1 MKQLRGL
8 EASFLALES
17 PTQTGHVASLAI
29 FDIPEGAEDSV
40 FPALTRALAPRIAR
54 LAPLRQRLVPVP
66 LELDLPY
73 WIEDRAF
80 ELDYHLRHSWLP
92 RPGRDAQLAELV
104 ARLHGRPLDR
114 TRPLWEMEVIEG
126 LEGGR
131 FALYTKVHHA
141 ALDRLGSL
149 ALLEALA
156 DGASAELP
164 EASESDQDL
173 RVPSALEMLARG
185 ALGATGRPR
194 RALRRFA
201 RLAAAVV
208 RSGNVGGV
216 VTASGLLPF
225 AHAAGLGRVPG
236 LYRALGIGGEPDSE
250 SEQALPATPAPRT
263 PWNRAISAHR
273 RWTGFTLPLADL
285 GRVRR
290 AFGVSANAT
299 VLALAAHA
307 LRREL
312 EIRGELPDDPMLA
325 MVPVVLG
332 TASENGPAR
341 YASMALT
348 DLATNEPDPVRR
360 LLRIDRALRSARRS
374 HDGIPADL
382 AQDLGRIG
390 AGVLAGPARRALAR
404 TGLAERMR
412 PPFTVWVSNTVGPRK
427 ELELAGARL
436 RALFPLSIVTDGQ
449 GLHVSA
455 ISYGDRLHFGL
466 TACRALVP
474 ELAELGD
481 GFEHGLH
488 ELCKRA
494 KALCAR
500 VVH

>member
-1 MKQLRGL
+1 MKQLREL
-8 EASFLALES
+8 EASFLALET

-29 FDIPEGAEDSV
+29 YDVPEGAEDSV

-54 LAPLRQRLVPVP
+54 RAALRQRLVPVP

-80 ELDYHLRHSWLP
+80 ELDYHLRHSRVPW
-92 RPGRDAQLAELV
+92 PGRDAQLAELV

-141 ALDRLGSL
+141 ALDRLGSI

-156 DGASAELP
+156 DGASAV
-164 EASESDQDL
+164 QDEDEETEREI
-173 RVPSALEMLARG
+173 RVPGALELLARA
-185 ALGATGRPR
+185 ALGASGRPR
-194 RALRRFA
+194 RALLRFA

-216 VTASGLLPF
+216 ATASGLLPF

-236 LYRALGIGGEPDSE
+236 LYRALGIERDRAGESE
-250 SEQALPATPAPRT
+250 SALPATPAPRT

-273 RWTGFTLPLADL
+273 RWTGFTLPLADV
-285 GRVRR
+285 GRVKH
-290 AFGVSANAT
+290 AFGVAANAV

-312 EIRGELPDDPMLA
+312 AIRRELPDDPMLA
-325 MVPVVLG
+325 LVPVVLG
-332 TASENGPAR
+332 TASDDGPAR
-341 YASMALT
+341 YASIALT
-348 DLATNEPDPVRR
+348 DLATDEPDPAER
-360 LLRIDRALRSARRS
+360 LLRIDRALRSARRG
-374 HDGIPADL
+374 HEGIPAEL
-382 AQDLGRIG
+382 VRELGHIG

-412 PPFTVWVSNTVGPRK
+412 PPFTVWVSNTVGPRRA
-427 ELELAGARL
+427 LELAGAPL

-455 ISYGDRLHFGL
+455 ISYGDGLHFGL
-466 TACRALVP
+466 TACRSLVP
-474 ELAELGD
+474 EVAELGQ
-481 GFEHGLH
+481 GFEEGLA

-494 KALCAR
+494 KARTAR